1 MGAHE
6 TGAHKSWGRNLVLQ
20 DFGDS
25 DKKQHESQWFL
36 SIHIIQIFFVFPIS
50 VLNTICT
57 SPFSSPI
64 LSTSNFLWKERKNG
78 SGNRKLLSLLRP
90 CSSWACSLQ
99 WAAWNASAF
108 WRPAFLP
115 VELMG
120 GKGRVNQKETGMK
133 SLKSLE
139 VLRMSS
145 MISWRWFQMIS
156 KNKFLYVFGLK
167 SLKGKVK
174 NPFI

>member
-6 TGAHKSWGRNLVLQ
+6 MV
-20 DFGDS
+20 
-25 DKKQHESQWFL
+25 L

-64 LSTSNFLWKERKNG
+64 LSTSNFLWKERKHG

-108 WRPAFLP
+108 WRPLFP
-115 VELMG
+115 WSWWG
-120 GKGRVNQKETGMK
+120 GKDGWQETGMK

-156 KNKFLYVFGLK
+156 KEHFCMFLGWNAERKSQKSKVWWVVF
-167 SLKGKVK
+167 
-174 NPFI
+174 